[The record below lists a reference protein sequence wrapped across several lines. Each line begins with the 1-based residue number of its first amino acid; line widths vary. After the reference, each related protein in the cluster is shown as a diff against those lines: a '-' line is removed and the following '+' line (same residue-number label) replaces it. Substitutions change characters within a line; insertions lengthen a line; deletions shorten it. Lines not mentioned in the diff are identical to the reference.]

1 MARVINA
8 SNTVQDVSKDFQAS
22 IDSLR
27 QQYFKLMEA
36 QDKHAFMKE
45 NKYIYFDLL
54 ELQSLLVQG
63 GYLNPEEAEQ
73 FNASQPHEVRME
85 RAA

>member
-1 MARVINA
+1 
-8 SNTVQDVSKDFQAS
+8 
-22 IDSLR
+22 
-27 QQYFKLMEA
+27 MEA